1 MPLMDWRVH
10 PVHGTKTAFV
20 WHMWHVHA
28 PRVSNWRSH
37 CINIFDRRLEISA
50 RKITQDVPCVLRQ
63 FCSTISIYLCSK
75 ISKYTY
81 ASTMK
86 ILKCAN
92 LLPWVKEPYAHR
104 STRSSSACNFRIS
117 LNQIWEI
124 CALCKGQTL
133 TETWIFLAPS
143 MVVGTTC
150 CT

>member
-1 MPLMDWRVH
+1 MSLMDWHVH
-10 PVHGTKTAFV
+10 PVHGTKTVFV
-20 WHMWHVHA
+20 WHMWHVHT
-28 PRVSNWRSH
+28 PRVSNGRSH

-63 FCSTISIYLCSK
+63 FCSTISIYK
-75 ISKYTY
+75 NTY

-86 ILKCAN
+86 NLLCAN

-117 LNQIWEI
+117 LNQIWDI
-124 CALCKGQTL
+124 SALCKGQTL

-143 MVVGTTC
+143 MVVWTTC